1 MTKKKSKPVSKKK
14 TTKAKSARSKA
25 DTKKT
30 TKTKKPKGKR
40 GTKMVTPIAA
50 KDVGGLE
57 SILENLE
64 GGARFRGERRCVPPL
79 EAGPLV
85 MGCSPQPF
93 NVETKLG
100 VAFPS
105 AERREQFC
113 RCVSERSG
121 VPRANI
127 PCGPNNTFRDVIIA
141 ISC

>member
-30 TKTKKPKGKR
+30 KKTKKLKAKR
-40 GTKMVTPIAA
+40 GKIVTPIAA

-105 AERREQFC
+105 SERREQFC

-121 VPRANI
+121 VPRSNI
-127 PCGPNNTFRDVIIA
+127 PCGPNNTFRDVILA

>member
-14 TTKAKSARSKA
+14 ATKVKSARSKA

-30 TKTKKPKGKR
+30 KKTKRLKAKR

-57 SILENLE
+57 GIPENLE
-64 GGARFRGERRCVPPL
+64 RGARSRGDRRCVPPL

-93 NVETKLG
+93 NVETRLG

-105 AERREQFC
+105 AERRERFC

-121 VPRANI
+121 LPRDNI
-127 PCGPNNTFRDVIIA
+127 PCGQNNTFRDVIMA